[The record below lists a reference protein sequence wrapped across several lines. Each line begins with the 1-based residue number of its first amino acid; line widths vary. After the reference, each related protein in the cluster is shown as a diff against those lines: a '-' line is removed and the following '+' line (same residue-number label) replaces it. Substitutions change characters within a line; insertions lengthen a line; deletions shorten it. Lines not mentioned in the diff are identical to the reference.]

1 MKKFIITCPKCHKK
15 MKISD
20 KIAKYRCPNCKEIYK
35 YNIFRKVYHNI
46 KYVIDGFISTIRD
59 IIFNIKRKYNNAKT
73 TYQYMSQLK
82 KNIKNDPNW
91 SQYRNQQREEKDV
104 TPNKSFK
111 DSFKNMFNKK

>member
-1 MKKFIITCPKCHKK
+1 

-35 YNIFRKVYHNI
+35 YNIFRKLYHNI

-59 IIFNIKRKYNNAKT
+59 IISNIKRKYNNAKT

-82 KNIKNDPNW
+82 KNMKNDPNW